1 MASRSKSAFKK
12 ASKNEILL
20 PLLLSAIGL
29 LSSVSVQSDGP
40 AGDVSEDYMV
50 VEARAQTK
58 AFAQGLKET
67 LMQGMK
73 SEGPLAAIQLCNTEA
88 PDIAAAHSKDGWEVG
103 RTSEKLRNPNNA
115 PDEWESAV
123 LESFA
128 QRAAAGEPLATMEAS
143 SREGGTFRYM
153 KAIPVGGPCVVCHGE
168 QLAEPVATRLSEL
181 YPEDNARGYQ
191 PGDLRG
197 AFTLTYT
204 FEKQ

>member
-12 ASKNEILL
+12 ASKNEILR

-40 AGDVSEDYMV
+40 AGDVSEDYMM

-73 SEGPLAAIQLCNTEA
+73 SEGPLAAIRLCNTEA
-88 PDIAAAHSKDGWEVG
+88 PEIAAAHSKDGWEVG

-115 PDEWESAV
+115 PDEWESASDD
-123 LESFA
+123 L
-128 QRAAAGEPLATMEAS
+128 
-143 SREGGTFRYM
+143 
-153 KAIPVGGPCVVCHGE
+153 
-168 QLAEPVATRLSEL
+168 LS
-181 YPEDNARGYQ
+181 
-191 PGDLRG
+191 
-197 AFTLTYT
+197 
-204 FEKQ
+204 